1 MSFLDAVHAALA
13 QDGPGVFPTGL
24 VEGVAY
30 PVDSELAFAR
40 VAVWYVPTVREV
52 RLAIRLR
59 PMLVLEDR
67 QGSVG
72 RTHWASL
79 EAPRPRRKEE
89 VRQVADWVRGEV
101 ESALPTLVD
110 ELKHQRMEKVWA
122 SDSWE
127 DLLYKFS
134 VAILHAPDDVA
145 RILEELMER
154 SRHTAA
160 RGGLHSDLF
169 WLEAARIAAEVSPD
183 RLRDLALQTLARNRA
198 ALFRVG
204 LGEINGPPNELAR

>member
-1 MSFLDAVHAALA
+1 MSSLDAVHAALA

-30 PVDSELAFAR
+30 PVDSELAFGT

-52 RLAIRLR
+52 RLAIHLR

-67 QGSVG
+67 HGSVG

-79 EAPRPRRKEE
+79 ETPRPRRKEE
-89 VRQVADWVRGEV
+89 VRQVAEWVRGEV
-101 ESALPTLVD
+101 ENALPTLVD
-110 ELKHQRMEKVWA
+110 ELKHQRTEKVWA

-127 DLLYKFS
+127 DLLYKLS
-134 VAILHAPDDVA
+134 LAILNAPDAVA
-145 RILEELMER
+145 RILEELMDR
-154 SRHTAA
+154 SRTSAS
-160 RGGLHSDLF
+160 RGRPKTDPF

-183 RLRDLALQTLARNRA
+183 CIRDLALQALATNRA

-204 LGEINGPPNELAR
+204 LGEINGPPNELRR